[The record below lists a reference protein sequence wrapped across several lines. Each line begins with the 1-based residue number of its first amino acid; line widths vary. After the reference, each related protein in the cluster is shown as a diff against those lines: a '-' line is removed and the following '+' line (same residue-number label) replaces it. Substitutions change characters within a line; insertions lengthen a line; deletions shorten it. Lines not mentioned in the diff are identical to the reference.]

1 MVFDLIKVFNNSNFY
16 PPRTSNDW
24 VDWILRCLLSSLR
37 FFLLCWRRGDISAAA
52 TTPAKHAAEHFFGRP
67 RQEYDYERHQQQD
80 VQQHVLEPIKVV
92 GSSPQVFRAVVPGN
106 VFDPKHGLFQRWQRV
121 VSEHGRR
128 LFGIF
133 PVPAI
138 SYKRR
143 L

>member
-1 MVFDLIKVFNNSNFY
+1 
-16 PPRTSNDW
+16 
-24 VDWILRCLLSSLR
+24 LLSSLR

-106 VFDPKHGLFQRWQRV
+106 VFDPKHGLFQR
-121 VSEHGRR
+121 
-128 LFGIF
+128 
-133 PVPAI
+133 
-138 SYKRR
+138 
-143 L
+143 